1 MEIRTLKAAQL
12 KPADYNPRRDL
23 QPEDAEYQKLRRSI
37 EEFGYVEPIIWNER
51 TGRVVGGHQRLKV
64 LLEKGAEEIEA
75 VVVDLDEKNEKILNA
90 LLNKVKGR
98 WDIGKLADL
107 LQELDEAGAM
117 DLTGFEDWELQ
128 SLLMQYDHIKDLME
142 EDFSGYDDGKER
154 STFTMTFSLPAGA
167 RETVEEYMKTK
178 ENAKAELATAII
190 NKVKGGAVMQIERKR
205 ISDLNRATYNPRI
218 DLIPGDPEYENLR
231 RSITTYGLLIPVIW
245 NKRTNNVVGGH
256 QRLTVLENEGETE
269 VDVSVVDL
277 DPMQERQLNVA
288 LNKIE
293 GGWDEEK
300 LGALLAELGDD
311 ATLTGFN
318 QQEIDSL
325 TNDID
330 SLIDGDTVDEELR
343 AIEELFNV
351 SLTFDKADQEEL
363 KAFVKDYGKEAL
375 VEVIIQK
382 AKGEI

>member
-1 MEIRTLKAAQL
+1 M
-12 KPADYNPRRDL
+12 
-23 QPEDAEYQKLRRSI
+23 
-37 EEFGYVEPIIWNER
+37 
-51 TGRVVGGHQRLKV
+51 
-64 LLEKGAEEIEA
+64 
-75 VVVDLDEKNEKILNA
+75 
-90 LLNKVKGR
+90 
-98 WDIGKLADL
+98 
-107 LQELDEAGAM
+107 
-117 DLTGFEDWELQ
+117 
-128 SLLMQYDHIKDLME
+128 
-142 EDFSGYDDGKER
+142 
-154 STFTMTFSLPAGA
+154 
-167 RETVEEYMKTK
+167 
-178 ENAKAELATAII
+178 
-190 NKVKGGAVMQIERKR
+190 
-205 ISDLNRATYNPRI
+205 
-218 DLIPGDPEYENLR
+218 
-231 RSITTYGLLIPVIW
+231 
-245 NKRTNNVVGGH
+245 
-256 QRLTVLENEGETE
+256 
-269 VDVSVVDL
+269 DVSVVDV

-363 KAFVKDYGKEAL
+363 KAYVKDYGKEAL
-375 VEVIIQK
+375 VETIIQK

>member
-1 MEIRTLKAAQL
+1 
-12 KPADYNPRRDL
+12 
-23 QPEDAEYQKLRRSI
+23 
-37 EEFGYVEPIIWNER
+37 
-51 TGRVVGGHQRLKV
+51 
-64 LLEKGAEEIEA
+64 
-75 VVVDLDEKNEKILNA
+75 
-90 LLNKVKGR
+90 
-98 WDIGKLADL
+98 
-107 LQELDEAGAM
+107 
-117 DLTGFEDWELQ
+117 
-128 SLLMQYDHIKDLME
+128 
-142 EDFSGYDDGKER
+142 
-154 STFTMTFSLPAGA
+154 
-167 RETVEEYMKTK
+167 
-178 ENAKAELATAII
+178 
-190 NKVKGGAVMQIERKR
+190 MQIERKR

-231 RSITTYGLLIPVIW
+231 RSINTYGMLIPVIW
-245 NKRTNNVVGGH
+245 NKQTNNVVGGH

-330 SLIDGDTVDEELR
+330 SLIDDDTVDEELR

>member
-1 MEIRTLKAAQL
+1 
-12 KPADYNPRRDL
+12 
-23 QPEDAEYQKLRRSI
+23 
-37 EEFGYVEPIIWNER
+37 
-51 TGRVVGGHQRLKV
+51 
-64 LLEKGAEEIEA
+64 
-75 VVVDLDEKNEKILNA
+75 
-90 LLNKVKGR
+90 
-98 WDIGKLADL
+98 
-107 LQELDEAGAM
+107 
-117 DLTGFEDWELQ
+117 
-128 SLLMQYDHIKDLME
+128 
-142 EDFSGYDDGKER
+142 
-154 STFTMTFSLPAGA
+154 
-167 RETVEEYMKTK
+167 
-178 ENAKAELATAII
+178 
-190 NKVKGGAVMQIERKR
+190 MQIERKR

-231 RSITTYGLLIPVIW
+231 RSIATYGLLIPVIW

-256 QRLTVLENEGETE
+256 QRLTVLENEGEAE

>member
-1 MEIRTLKAAQL
+1 
-12 KPADYNPRRDL
+12 
-23 QPEDAEYQKLRRSI
+23 
-37 EEFGYVEPIIWNER
+37 
-51 TGRVVGGHQRLKV
+51 
-64 LLEKGAEEIEA
+64 
-75 VVVDLDEKNEKILNA
+75 
-90 LLNKVKGR
+90 
-98 WDIGKLADL
+98 
-107 LQELDEAGAM
+107 
-117 DLTGFEDWELQ
+117 
-128 SLLMQYDHIKDLME
+128 
-142 EDFSGYDDGKER
+142 
-154 STFTMTFSLPAGA
+154 
-167 RETVEEYMKTK
+167 
-178 ENAKAELATAII
+178 
-190 NKVKGGAVMQIERKR
+190 MQIERKR

-245 NKRTNNVVGGH
+245 NKQTNNVVGGH

-300 LGALLAELGDD
+300 LGALLAELGED

-375 VEVIIQK
+375 VEVIIRK

>member
-1 MEIRTLKAAQL
+1 
-12 KPADYNPRRDL
+12 
-23 QPEDAEYQKLRRSI
+23 
-37 EEFGYVEPIIWNER
+37 
-51 TGRVVGGHQRLKV
+51 
-64 LLEKGAEEIEA
+64 
-75 VVVDLDEKNEKILNA
+75 
-90 LLNKVKGR
+90 
-98 WDIGKLADL
+98 
-107 LQELDEAGAM
+107 
-117 DLTGFEDWELQ
+117 
-128 SLLMQYDHIKDLME
+128 
-142 EDFSGYDDGKER
+142 
-154 STFTMTFSLPAGA
+154 
-167 RETVEEYMKTK
+167 
-178 ENAKAELATAII
+178 
-190 NKVKGGAVMQIERKR
+190 MQIERKR

-277 DPMQERQLNVA
+277 NPIQERQLNVA

-300 LGALLAELGDD
+300 LGALLEELGDD
-311 ATLTGFN
+311 ATLTGVN

-330 SLIDGDTVDEELR
+330 SLIDESTVDEELQ

-351 SLTFDKADQEEL
+351 SLTFDKADQDEL
-363 KAFVKDYGKEAL
+363 NAYVKDYGKEAL
-375 VEVIIQK
+375 VETIIQK